1 VQGTYPLN
9 LDVTS
14 PPTIERW
21 RPLINWILIIPHAIW
36 LYLLLIAAEVLA
48 FLGWFAILFTGQLP
62 ESWGDFIMGVLR
74 YQWRVYAWLYG
85 WTTTYPSFS
94 PTGGFVDPGD
104 YPAIFYCARPAQRNR
119 LTVAFRL
126 ILAIPQL
133 IVIWIVAIPASVVL
147 FLAWFAVL
155 FTGRWPE
162 SFRSFAVG
170 FFRWYGRLAGYLHL
184 VTDEYPPFS
193 MQP

>member
-14 PPTIERW
+14 PPTVERW
-21 RPLINWILIIPHAIW
+21 RPLVNWILIIPHSIW
-36 LYLLLIAAEVLA
+36 LYILLIAAGVLA
-48 FLGWFAILFTGQLP
+48 FLGWFVILFTGRLP
-62 ESWGDFIMGVLR
+62 ESWGDFIIGVLR
-74 YQWRVYAWLYG
+74 YQWRVYSYLYA

-94 PTGGFVDPGD
+94 PPAGYVDPGD
-104 YPAIFYCARPAQRNR
+104 YAAIFYCARPETRNR
-119 LTVAFRL
+119 FTVALRL
-126 ILAIPQL
+126 ILAIPQF
-133 IVIWIVAIPASVVL
+133 IVLYIVGIAAGVVL

-155 FTGRWPE
+155 FTGRWPD
-162 SFRSFAVG
+162 SFRSFGVG